1 MGGIYTVDELHDVL
15 DSGEHDDM
23 IREQEIVV
31 IMLGTNDIRG
41 SKGRR
46 ENSDSK
52 VFTDLLEACDRI
64 TSRFNTPTAIVQVPP
79 QSSPAHDIEVAVLN
93 TRLETVQTET
103 RIVIHTQDI
112 RKTPKDKTLQKDGF
126 HLTDTAGQKI
136 AEAINTATEDLI
148 KPAELKVHKIE
159 TDRDNA
165 KFVIGRKGTRI
176 ESLWMK
182 HNVTITTENKKE
194 GNNSYCTI
202 AIKGYKEN
210 TDAAAEEIRK
220 ILDDA
225 NRDLRLRLEEKNRER
240 EVCQFF
246 IRGKC
251 IFGNRCRNAHPA
263 GEKRARST
271 ERARPDDRRRPSSS
285 KTHHSSP
292 SPSPSKNAENR
303 KLKAIL
309 KKPHQLTSKGNN
321 PEKENPKRKVTFK
334 KVNKKCRTKNHGR
347 KPSKKIN
354 IMYANINGAIGKAKS
369 LTTAAQTN
377 NSHVITLPETKI
389 TTHPPKITGYSW
401 HTKNRNHN
409 QGGGVAILI
418 RDDLKHTCQQVT
430 DLEDQDQDICW
441 IKMQTNNSAIH
452 IGIYYGKQEQAP
464 EEQIKKEFSKLTTQ
478 VNKLKQ
484 NGEVILTGDFNAK
497 LEVNKDQAKQ
507 KQSRNGK
514 IMAEFLQ
521 NTGLQPMSLEAKT
534 GIWTRVNR
542 NNQTEKSVI
551 DYMDPAKNVKTIFTS
566 VTEN

>member
-1 MGGIYTVDELHDVL
+1 MHATGPIAIASIQAASE
-15 DSGEHDDM
+15 
-23 IREQEIVV
+23 EIVV
-31 IMLGTNDIRG
+31 VMLGTNDIRG

-46 ENSDSK
+46 EKSGSK

-93 TRLETVQTET
+93 TRLETAQTET
-103 RIVIHTQDI
+103 PLVIHTQDI
-112 RKTPKDKTLQKDGF
+112 KRTPKDKTLQKDGF
-126 HLTDTAGQKI
+126 HLTDTAGQRI
-136 AEAINTATEDLI
+136 AEAINTATEDLV

-159 TDRDNA
+159 TDRDSA

-176 ESLWMK
+176 ESLRMK

-210 TDAAAEEIRK
+210 TDAAAEEIKK

-251 IFGNRCRNAHPA
+251 MFGNRCRNAHPA

-285 KTHHSSP
+285 RTHHSSP
-292 SPSPSKNAENR
+292 SPSPSPRKITKLDRKHEEITSSSDNEDGTTSKNTENR
-303 KLKAIL
+303 KLKTIL
-309 KKPHQLTSKGNN
+309 NKPHQLTSKGNN

-354 IMYANINGAIGKAKS
+354 IMYAYINGAIGKAKS
-369 LTTAAQTN
+369 FTTAAQTN
-377 NSHVITLPETKI
+377 NSHIITLAETKI

-430 DLEDQDQDICW
+430 DLEDQNQDICRQITPHRYLLW
-441 IKMQTNNSAIH
+441 QTRTGPRRTNKR
-452 IGIYYGKQEQAP
+452 GI
-464 EEQIKKEFSKLTTQ
+464 F
-478 VNKLKQ
+478 
-484 NGEVILTGDFNAK
+484 
-497 LEVNKDQAKQ
+497 
-507 KQSRNGK
+507 
-514 IMAEFLQ
+514 
-521 NTGLQPMSLEAKT
+521 
-534 GIWTRVNR
+534 
-542 NNQTEKSVI
+542 QTDNPSQ
-551 DYMDPAKNVKTIFTS
+551 
-566 VTEN
+566 